1 VAGRHASSVSKIE
14 QHAAAS
20 WKLAPESGSKPD
32 FRTQYTEKAL
42 QRVFE
47 SLSFSNPAAAGLIRT
62 WIDIVWLR

>member
-1 VAGRHASSVSKIE
+1 VSKIE
-14 QHAAAS
+14 QHVAGKAGS
-20 WKLAPESGSKPD
+20 LPTESGSKPD
-32 FRTQYTEKAL
+32 FRTQYAEKTL